1 VLQTNKDLETKLTFS
16 LWLYIIHVNLLGEN
30 IIGVHDYSV
39 LNIFKEL
46 NLQIKEIVATIQ
58 VRPLVFPS
66 NYISNKVGNMHI
78 T

>member
-1 VLQTNKDLETKLTFS
+1 M
-16 LWLYIIHVNLLGEN
+16 
-30 IIGVHDYSV
+30 IGVHDYSV

-46 NLQIKEIVATIQ
+46 DLHSKEIFATIQ

-66 NYISNKVGNMHI
+66 PNYKSNKAGNVNI